1 MNNNKYEPRIMR
13 DWFSDAVSS
22 GLGSVGI
29 TRDIRDAAQP
39 VIDSGKSLLPKGGA
53 VPQADTG
60 IGSYPQATGFAYNGT
75 VSPMI
80 IAAGAA
86 AVLLIVLMVAGKE

>member
-1 MNNNKYEPRIMR
+1 MKINKYDPRIMR
-13 DWFSDAVSS
+13 DWFTDAVSS

-29 TRDIRDAAQP
+29 TREIRDAAQP

-60 IGSYPQATGFAYNGT
+60 IGSYPQATGFAYSGS
-75 VSPMI
+75 VSPMM
-80 IAAGAA
+80 IAAGAG
-86 AVLLIVLMVAGKE
+86 AVLLIVLLMSKE

>member
-1 MNNNKYEPRIMR
+1 MKINKYEPRIMR

-60 IGSYPQATGFAYNGT
+60 IGSYPQATGFQYNGS
-75 VSPMI
+75 VSPI
-80 IAAGAA
+80 VIAAA
-86 AVLLIVLMVAGKE
+86 AVAGVLILLMVSRE